1 NTSDASPPTP
11 KRSDGHKRTRASGCT
26 PTAAANTPGRWAR
39 SSHPCHAPNLASTS
53 PSPNRWRHPM
63 ANILTA
69 FDPGTTPGWVE
80 VSLDTFELIDG
91 GQFTAWK
98 QATAER
104 LPLFDDDNITVAYE
118 SFVLRRGAYTSDQ
131 IEPVYVIGAIEAL
144 ADGLPIYHY
153 PPSSTKT
160 VT

>member
-1 NTSDASPPTP
+1 
-11 KRSDGHKRTRASGCT
+11 
-26 PTAAANTPGRWAR
+26 
-39 SSHPCHAPNLASTS
+39 
-53 PSPNRWRHPM
+53 M

-69 FDPGTTPGWVE
+69 FDPGTTTGWVE

-160 VT
+160 VTDDVLERLGWLTTPKTANRHQNDAARVAVLACKEIIGKRFMERAWPR